1 MSENLLK
8 FTSENLHKCMY
19 VSTIIQR
26 IPSSSGGENWTKI
39 RFSIKT
45 PSAKLQKLKKN
56 GLLPFYFVK
65 QIDSVKVRS

>member
-8 FTSENLHKCMY
+8 FTSENLHKCTY

-26 IPSSSGGENWTKI
+26 IPSSSGGENRTKI

-45 PSAKLQKLKKN
+45 PSAKLQKLKN

-65 QIDSVKVRS
+65 QIDGVKVRS